1 MEIKKSKKADLNKM
15 RTTNF
20 LIGLIVVLTLI
31 LWLFEFTTFLV
42 KAVEKPIEV
51 VYTPTEEE
59 IVPITQPIL
68 ATAPPP
74 PADVPP
80 VVEVIEI
87 VTNDTE
93 IEEKE
98 IESQE
103 DNNTATTSSH
113 AGEATSTVV
122 VAGPPGGPPGEPTG
136 ITVVEPPPPPP
147 PPKEE
152 TPPPPPPPVEEKT
165 DENQIFEVA
174 EVPPEFP
181 GGMDALM
188 NYLTKNIK
196 YPSRAQENNIK
207 GTVVCKFVVSKTGA
221 VSSVTVVKSL
231 DPDCD
236 KEAVRVISK
245 MPNWKP
251 GKQSG
256 KPVNCYFTVPVR
268 FVLQ

>member
-1 MEIKKSKKADLNKM
+1 MEIKKSKKADLSKM
-15 RTTNF
+15 RNTNF
-20 LIGLIVVLTLI
+20 LLGLIAALALI
-31 LWLFEFTTFLV
+31 FWLFEWTTFLM
-42 KAVEKPIEV
+42 KAKEEPIKV

-103 DNNTATTSSH
+103 DNNEATTSSH

-122 VAGPPGGPPGEPTG
+122 VAGPAGGPPGPPVDVAVAT
-136 ITVVEPPPPPP
+136 PPPPPP
-147 PPKEE
+147 PPAE

-165 DENQIFEVA
+165 DENQLFEVA
-174 EVPPEFP
+174 EVQPEFP

-188 NYLTKNIK
+188 QYLTKNIK

-207 GTVVCKFVVSKTGA
+207 GTVVCKFVVSKTGD
-221 VSSVTVVKSL
+221 VSQVTVVKSL

-245 MPNWKP
+245 MPKWKP

>member
-1 MEIKKSKKADLNKM
+1 MEIKKSKKADLNRM
-15 RTTNF
+15 RNTNF
-20 LIGLIVVLTLI
+20 LLGLIVALALMF
-31 LWLFEFTTFLV
+31 WLFEFTTFLF
-42 KAVEKPIEV
+42 KAKEEPIKV

-74 PADVPP
+74 PADIPP
-80 VVEVIEI
+80 VAEILEI
-87 VTNDTE
+87 VENDTE

-98 IESQE
+98 IESTE
-103 DNNTATTSSH
+103 DTNQATTSSH
-113 AGEATSTVV
+113 SGEPTATIV
-122 VAGPPGGPPGEPTG
+122 VAGPPGGEPGPP
-136 ITVVEPPPPPP
+136 VETAVAAPPP
-147 PPKEE
+147 
-152 TPPPPPPPVEEKT
+152 PPPPPPPVEEKT

-174 EVPPEFP
+174 EVQPEFP

-188 NYLTKNIK
+188 QYLQKNIK
-196 YPSRAQENNIK
+196 YPSRAMDNNIK

-221 VSSVTVVKSL
+221 VSNCTVVKSL

-245 MPNWKP
+245 MPAWKP